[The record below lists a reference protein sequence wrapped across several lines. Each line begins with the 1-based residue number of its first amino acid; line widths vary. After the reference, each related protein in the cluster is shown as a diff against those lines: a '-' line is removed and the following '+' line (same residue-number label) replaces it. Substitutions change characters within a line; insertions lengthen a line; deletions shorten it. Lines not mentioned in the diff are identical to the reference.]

1 MKEVWVLSVKTSL
14 PDVCFS
20 SRTLETTVSAYDS
33 FEKGREAMRKI
44 LQDFAFSKNRMFDGE
59 GNIIYLKRYA
69 ERALE
74 QQENDEDYCADF
86 LDKEKWNYVSTSLQ
100 KICSGEVVDF
110 KMDFD
115 SYFDGMIAIE
125 FKNSSIYVY
134 GDEDGPINGY
144 DPNISTN
151 IFSMKEEKDYFL
163 YIDDMFGQECS
174 SELYI
179 DLQKAELK

>member
-1 MKEVWVLSVKTSL
+1 MKEIWVLSVKTSL
-14 PDVCFS
+14 PDTCFCS
-20 SRTLETTVSAYDS
+20 ADIETTFTAFDS
-33 FEKGREAMRKI
+33 FEKARDAFRKTI
-44 LQDFAFSKNRMFDGE
+44 HDFAFSQNSMFDGE

-74 QQENDEDYCADF
+74 QQEEDENYCADF

-100 KICSGEVVDF
+100 KICSGEDVDF

-115 SYFDGMIAIE
+115 SYFDGMIAI
-125 FKNSSIYVY
+125 NIQNGDMNIY

-144 DPNISTN
+144 DPNVSTN

-179 DLQKAELK
+179 DLQKVELK

>member
-44 LQDFAFSKNRMFDGE
+44 LRDFAFSKNSMFDGE
-59 GNIIYLKRYA
+59 GNIIQFKEYLDDS
-69 ERALE
+69 LE
-74 QQENDEDYCADF
+74 PDDDEEDCVDDF
-86 LDKEKWNYVSTSLQ
+86 LISSVSSKIYDAIKIAISGKESDISKFNEYY
-100 KICSGEVVDF
+100 
-110 KMDFD
+110 M
-115 SYFDGMIAIE
+115 DGMIAIE
-125 FKNSSIYVY
+125 FKNNSMFVY

-144 DPNISTN
+144 DSNISTN